1 MYAFSSEGVG
11 IPILLRF
18 PDLHGVLLVEVLYR
32 SSSKEKSEEREG
44 HSSLHAVERRF
55 SILQLCASKVAL
67 VLDDAAVLDDSGVL
81 HNPLRLH
88 LALQEILVVQAIR
101 LRLAVE

>member
-1 MYAFSSEGVG
+1 MAALSV
-11 IPILLRF
+11 
-18 PDLHGVLLVEVLYR
+18 DVLYR

-44 HSSLHAVERRF
+44 HSSLNVVKRRF
-55 SILQLCASKVAL
+55 SIFQLSASKVAL
-67 VLDDAAVLDDSGVL
+67 VLDDATVLDDSSVL

-88 LALQEILVVQAIR
+88 LALQEVLVVHAVR